1 MTNSNAMINY
11 AIIGGLCIGA
21 PLLYY
26 GLSIFVFTGGEPIS
40 SLSSA
45 KQRELGVN
53 GYNEVRTSSAIQAG
67 GAKLRRKTKRHRHYK
82 TQSVR
87 NKK

>member
-1 MTNSNAMINY
+1 MTNSNAMTNY

-40 SLSSA
+40 SLSPD

-53 GYNEVRTSSAIQAG
+53 GYSEVRTSSAIQAG
-67 GAKLRRKTKRHRHYK
+67 GAKRRHKTKRHRHYK
-82 TQSVR
+82 NQSVR

>member
-26 GLSIFVFTGGEPIS
+26 GLSIFVFTGDKSIDE
-40 SLSSA
+40 LSPVE
-45 KQRELGVN
+45 KRQLGVN
-53 GYNEVRTSSAIQAG
+53 GYSEVRTSSAIQAG

>member
-40 SLSSA
+40 SLSDRS
-45 KQRELGVN
+45 
-53 GYNEVRTSSAIQAG
+53 
-67 GAKLRRKTKRHRHYK
+67 
-82 TQSVR
+82 
-87 NKK
+87 

>member
-26 GLSIFVFTGGEPIS
+26 GLSIF
-40 SLSSA
+40 
-45 KQRELGVN
+45 
-53 GYNEVRTSSAIQAG
+53 
-67 GAKLRRKTKRHRHYK
+67 
-82 TQSVR
+82 
-87 NKK
+87 

>member
-45 KQRELGVN
+45 KQRELG
-53 GYNEVRTSSAIQAG
+53 YNEVRTSSAIQAG